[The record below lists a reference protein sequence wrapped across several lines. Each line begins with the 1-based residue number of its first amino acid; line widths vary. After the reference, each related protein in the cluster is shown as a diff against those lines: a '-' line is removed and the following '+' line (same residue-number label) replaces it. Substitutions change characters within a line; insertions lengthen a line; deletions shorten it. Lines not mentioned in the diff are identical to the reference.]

1 MAAAGFYRVMRPM
14 QRQSHK
20 IVELKE
26 ALVREGYLT
35 VNAQAAALGLGRST
49 TWTVLRANHKA
60 SGLSASVIARM
71 LSAPQLPPSVREK
84 ILEYV
89 QEKQAGLYGHNRR
102 QIERFAAGLPLPL
115 VGSAARPNES
125 PTSCGN

>member
-26 ALVREGYLT
+26 ALIREGYLT
-35 VNAQAAALGLGRST
+35 LKAQAAALGLGRST

-71 LSAPQLPPSVREK
+71 LGAPQLPPSAREK
-84 ILEYV
+84 IIEYV
-89 QEKQAGLYGHNRR
+89 KEKQAGLYGHNKR

-115 VGSAARPNES
+115 LGSTARPS
-125 PTSCGN
+125 ACPSK